1 VTDTAEKLVTLERIE
16 KIRGAINEFRDLMV
30 SKVKDVQTEVTD
42 WKFSMESHQ
51 EGVSVD
57 IALKLLIKS
66 KSKNE

>member
-1 VTDTAEKLVTLERIE
+1 MTDTAEKLVTLERIE

-57 IALKLLIKS
+57 IALKLLIKP